1 MKSVESVRDKRMSE
15 DWDILMKE
23 SSTGTW
29 FQSEEAWR
37 FYCACT
43 EWMTPFHTEVRRG
56 KRAVGMV
63 TGYIS
68 KEKRAWKQRLS
79 CRAIIFG
86 GPLLAKDATIEEVKT
101 LLRETEAEIQ
111 RLSEGRVIYIET
123 RNFVD
128 LSPWREAFEA
138 CGWEY
143 RRHYDIHVDCRD
155 GDALWQRI
163 HESKRRAIKAADSLF
178 FSVRSDS
185 TSSETDAPQRRPSNP
200 HPSRTG
206 TQLFLRK
213 SVCAPRASND
223 AGCPTDIDQ
232 WYSLLEEL
240 YKKKVHR
247 PLWPKEFFEKAIE
260 MNVGELLLVH
270 DEGGKVIGG
279 MFVVKDERRV
289 YEWYVVGPVPATY
302 AGLRYAV
309 ETGRETFDFM
319 GAGEPG
325 KPYGVRDF
333 KMQFGGELKEP
344 GRWIHICKKG
354 YYRLGEIV
362 YGILR

>member
-1 MKSVESVRDKRMSE
+1 MNDE
-15 DWDILMKE
+15 WNILMQE
-23 SSTGTW
+23 AETGTW

-68 KEKRAWKQRLS
+68 KERRQWKQRLS

-86 GPLLAKDATIEEVKT
+86 GPLLAKDATIEEVKR

-128 LSPWREAFEA
+128 LRKWREAFEA

-155 GDALWQRI
+155 GEAMWGRI
-163 HESKRRAIKAADSLF
+163 HESKKRAITHAG
-178 FSVRSDS
+178 VEVERS
-185 TSSETDAPQRRPSNP
+185 R
-200 HPSRTG
+200 G
-206 TQLFLRK
+206 
-213 SVCAPRASND
+213 V
-223 AGCPTDIDQ
+223 GDINQ

-247 PLWPKEFFEKAIE
+247 PLWPKAFFEKAIE
-260 MNVGELLLVH
+260 MNIGELLLVH

-309 ETGRETFDFM
+309 ETGKETFDFM